1 MNQEKNI
8 LYHYTSVS
16 ALYKIITNKSLLLS
30 GVQSL
35 NDMEEASYSVSE
47 FENDFKTLYEKQN
60 DSFLNFFYENGF
72 LPKKKEF
79 EELASIE
86 IDPFVFS
93 LSKRYDNLAHWDRY
107 ADSRKGVCIGLDIS
121 KLNEIAFVASG
132 FVQISQ
138 ILYNEE
144 KRLEYFWKSLAD
156 KFFGNKSFR
165 IVPEIPIELLCK
177 DMGYT
182 FLSDC
187 YRQMKYFVKNT
198 AWEDEEEIRLAYEDT
213 ITKDTFS
220 QIPHLQDVY
229 KNVQFPDVKAAFT
242 QSGLDVL
249 RFELINNKIRPCRF
263 LDLSSILKKGLIT
276 EVMLGP
282 KCEQSKKDLDLF
294 LKCNELI
301 DVRISESKI
310 MIR

>member
-1 MNQEKNI
+1 MKQEKNI

-16 ALYKIITNKSLLLS
+16 ALYKIITNKTLLLS

-35 NDMEEASYSVSE
+35 NDMEEASYSINE

-79 EELASIE
+79 EESASIE

-107 ADSRKGVCIGLDIS
+107 ADSRKGVCIGIDVS
-121 KLNEIAFVASG
+121 KLNEIAFIASG

-165 IVPEIPIELLCK
+165 IVPEIPMDLLCK
-177 DMGYT
+177 EMGYT

-198 AWEDEEEIRLAYEDT
+198 AWEDEAEIRLAYEDT
-213 ITKDTFS
+213 VTKDTFS
-220 QIPHLQDVY
+220 KISYLQGVY
-229 KNVQFPDVKAAFT
+229 RNVQFPDVKAAFT
-242 QSGLDVL
+242 QTGLDVL

-263 LDLSSILKKGLIT
+263 LDISSIIKKGLIT

-310 MIR
+310 KIR

>member
-1 MNQEKNI
+1 MNQDKNI

-35 NDMEEASYSVSE
+35 NDMEEATYSVSE

-79 EELASIE
+79 EKSANIE

-107 ADSRKGVCIGLDIS
+107 ADSRKGVCIGIDVS
-121 KLNEIAFVASG
+121 KLNEIAFIASG

-165 IVPEIPIELLCK
+165 IIPEIPMELLCK
-177 DMGYT
+177 EMGYT

-198 AWEDEEEIRLAYEDT
+198 AWEDEAEIRLAYEDT
-213 ITKDTFS
+213 VTKDTFS
-220 QIPHLQDVY
+220 KISYLQGVY
-229 KNVQFPDVKAAFT
+229 RNVQFPDVKAAFT
-242 QSGLDVL
+242 QTGLDVL

-263 LDLSSILKKGLIT
+263 LDISSIIKKGLIT

-301 DVRISESKI
+301 DVRITESKI
-310 MIR
+310 KIR